1 MKEKLYWSQMQV
13 QAKRQ
18 ELAEVEAMVA
28 KKRDLLTRTKQARN
42 SLQRDN
48 QRLKESRGLLG
59 NRVLLRDFENTVDA
73 TEKLEEQLEELK
85 QAEAVFSRGRWK
97 KPETA

>member
-1 MKEKLYWSQMQV
+1 MQV